1 MRTITVVTEP
11 EEKPGRLQLAIMAW
25 QRQLVKQQNAA

>member
-11 EEKPGRLQLAIMAW
+11 EEKPGRLQLAMMAW